1 MELDGFVS
9 VSSTQNIQTTSTD
22 NTTTQF
28 ANQFRYS
35 CMQLHPEASEGIC
48 NAKRVILTVSPAGN
62 VDWPLLCCKH
72 SCSPDIPTYLMLCC
86 RVCAR
91 YTGHA
96 QVTLNGVTLTTS
108 PAGNFDSTL
117 VCHDYS
123 YLPSGLLPISVQYAS
138 DPTDVNNAFEFWI
151 IPVKSV
157 TVVANPVGSPSIA
170 HAEPLRR

>member
-1 MELDGFVS
+1 M
-9 VSSTQNIQTTSTD
+9 
-22 NTTTQF
+22 
-28 ANQFRYS
+28 
-35 CMQLHPEASEGIC
+35 
-48 NAKRVILTVSPAGN
+48 KRKKIPPAQHAAVGLAL
-62 VDWPLLCCKH
+62 PLLPSLPWTLNECIC
-72 SCSPDIPTYLMLCC
+72 ICC

-108 PAGNFDSTL
+108 PLGNFDSTL

-138 DPTDVNNAFEFWI
+138 DPTDINNAFQFWI

-157 TVVANPVGSPSIA
+157 TEVADPVGSPSLHVA
-170 HAEPLRR
+170 VPGYVKLRK

>member
-1 MELDGFVS
+1 M
-9 VSSTQNIQTTSTD
+9 
-22 NTTTQF
+22 
-28 ANQFRYS
+28 
-35 CMQLHPEASEGIC
+35 
-48 NAKRVILTVSPAGN
+48 
-62 VDWPLLCCKH
+62 
-72 SCSPDIPTYLMLCC
+72 CC

-138 DPTDVNNAFEFWI
+138 DPTDINNAFQFWI

-157 TVVANPVGSPSIA
+157 TEVANPVPSPPHHPRFSFTRLQRICV
-170 HAEPLRR
+170 LM

>member
-1 MELDGFVS
+1 M
-9 VSSTQNIQTTSTD
+9 
-22 NTTTQF
+22 
-28 ANQFRYS
+28 
-35 CMQLHPEASEGIC
+35 
-48 NAKRVILTVSPAGN
+48 
-62 VDWPLLCCKH
+62 
-72 SCSPDIPTYLMLCC
+72 CC

-108 PAGNFDSTL
+108 AAGNFDSTL

-138 DPTDVNNAFEFWI
+138 DPTDVNNAFQFWI

-157 TVVANPVGSPSIA
+157 TEVANPVSSPFNTLDIA
-170 HAEPLRR
+170 YHAAGWFLQVCSRNRASQKVESTPSVCQCRRRAGQPHIA

>member
-1 MELDGFVS
+1 M
-9 VSSTQNIQTTSTD
+9 
-22 NTTTQF
+22 
-28 ANQFRYS
+28 R
-35 CMQLHPEASEGIC
+35 
-48 NAKRVILTVSPAGN
+48 
-62 VDWPLLCCKH
+62 
-72 SCSPDIPTYLMLCC
+72 C

-108 PAGNFDSTL
+108 PLGNFDSTL

-138 DPTDVNNAFEFWI
+138 DPTDINNAFQFWI

-157 TVVANPVGSPSIA
+157 TEVADPVSLRPLQVAVHGYVQLKELHAGCCYLDSNACGSHNSLCA
-170 HAEPLRR
+170 MCAMAQTHAQQAMSCRNISLV

>member
-1 MELDGFVS
+1 M
-9 VSSTQNIQTTSTD
+9 
-22 NTTTQF
+22 
-28 ANQFRYS
+28 R
-35 CMQLHPEASEGIC
+35 
-48 NAKRVILTVSPAGN
+48 
-62 VDWPLLCCKH
+62 
-72 SCSPDIPTYLMLCC
+72 C

-108 PAGNFDSTL
+108 AAGNFDSTL

-138 DPTDVNNAFEFWI
+138 DPTDVNNAFQFWI

-157 TVVANPVGSPSIA
+157 TEVANPVPSRLPSTAYSADRNLEECSA
-170 HAEPLRR
+170 HRYALLAAASALLPLCSTCSAHPGASHCTLGLP